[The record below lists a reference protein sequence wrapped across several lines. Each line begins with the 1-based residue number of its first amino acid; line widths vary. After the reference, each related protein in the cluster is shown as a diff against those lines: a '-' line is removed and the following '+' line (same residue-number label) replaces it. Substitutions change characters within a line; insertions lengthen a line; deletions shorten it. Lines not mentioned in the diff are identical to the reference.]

1 VTGVQT
7 CALPIFIELVLPFL
21 IFCPRRL
28 RFAAAFGILLLQ
40 SCILVTGNYNW
51 FNLQTMLLCLVLF
64 DDAAMRAI
72 LPRHLAMLLQPRAG
86 ARAPPRAVAI
96 VVNLA
101 ALVIVFCSLVEM
113 DARFGGRP
121 PAPAQAVDNLI
132 GPFHI
137 VSAYGLFA
145 VMTTKRHEIV
155 VQGSYDGVDWRDY
168 EFRYKPGDVARR
180 PRWNIPHQPRLDWQ
194 MWFAALDDPQRLR
207 WFWRFAERLLK
218 NEPTVTALLEKNPFS
233 NKPPVYV
240 RAEFYDYT
248 YAGGEEKARGQWWDR
263 QLLGLYFPVVHLN
276 GE

>member
-121 PAPAQAVDNLI
+121 PAP
-132 GPFHI
+132 GC
-137 VSAYGLFA
+137 S
-145 VMTTKRHEIV
+145 R
-155 VQGSYDGVDWRDY
+155 S
-168 EFRYKPGDVARR
+168 
-180 PRWNIPHQPRLDWQ
+180 
-194 MWFAALDDPQRLR
+194 
-207 WFWRFAERLLK
+207 
-218 NEPTVTALLEKNPFS
+218 
-233 NKPPVYV
+233 
-240 RAEFYDYT
+240 
-248 YAGGEEKARGQWWDR
+248 
-263 QLLGLYFPVVHLN
+263 
-276 GE
+276 